1 MKISAFTSLLGL
13 VLLSNAS
20 FANLAQAQEPSKI
33 NIEYEVYKGDIPFA
47 TIEEQFEVKKQ
58 GYQIT
63 SLQKG
68 SGIFALLGERVLTSQ
83 GQIEAN
89 GLVPNKFTLQQGD
102 RLKQATF
109 DWSNK
114 TINMQYKGKTRTDT
128 LTAGTQDL
136 SSFAYQFRFKPP
148 VEKQP
153 YEVALTTGKKLKNYI
168 YQVEAQTIELDGKPV
183 DCLHLFQENSGKE
196 SKEFWVAKDYAYLP
210 VYIVLVDKR
219 GQRLEQTVTKFSQQ

>member
-1 MKISAFTSLLGL
+1 MKFTVLTSLLGL
-13 VLLSNAS
+13 FLFSGQSIGQDVAKPLR
-20 FANLAQAQEPSKI
+20 KI
-33 NIEYEVYKGDIPFA
+33 AIEYEVYKSDIPFA
-47 TIEEQFEVKKQ
+47 TIKEEFEIKKQ

-63 SLQKG
+63 SQQKG
-68 SGIFALLGERVLTSQ
+68 SGVFALLGERVLTSK
-83 GQIEAN
+83 GQVNAY

-109 DWSNK
+109 DWANK
-114 TINMQYKGKTRTDT
+114 TINMQYKGKKRTGT

-153 YEVALTTGKKLKNYI
+153 YQVALTTGKKLKNYT

-183 DCLHLFQENSGKE
+183 DCLHLFQDSPGKE
-196 SKEFWVAKDYAYLP
+196 SKEFWIAKDYQYLP
-210 VYIVLVDKR
+210 IYIVLVDKH
-219 GQRLEQTVTKFSQQ
+219 GQRLEQTVTKFSTQ